1 MFSRLKKKKKKT
13 KISVKKRKPVKK
25 IKKKIAKPKK
35 KSVKKT
41 AKKTAKK
48 IIRKKL
54 SKKPIKQKDKPIGKI
69 THYFPHVKAAVFK
82 TKVPLEIK
90 DVILIK
96 GHTTNFK
103 QKITSMQIDRT
114 IILKAKKGDEIG
126 LKVAKRVRRKD
137 LVYKI

>member
-35 KSVKKT
+35 KSV
-41 AKKTAKK
+41 KKTAKK

-114 IILKAKKGDEIG
+114 VILKAKKGDEIG

>member
-41 AKKTAKK
+41 AKK

-54 SKKPIKQKDKPIGKI
+54 SKKPIKQKDKPLGKI

-114 IILKAKKGDEIG
+114 VILKAKKGDEIG